1 MSAAI
6 LRFPAEPPV
15 DRQLEI
21 SAAQRAWLVVE
32 DALAGTWSDS
42 NLIAGLAYADRLERQ
57 RILAELEARAG
68 STRRC
73 PL

>member
-6 LRFPAEPPV
+6 LRFPGEPPV

-21 SAAQRAWLVVE
+21 SAAQRAWLAVE
-32 DALAGTWSDS
+32 DALAGAWSDS
-42 NLIAGLAYADRLERQ
+42 NLISGLAGADRLERQ
-57 RILAELEARAG
+57 RILAELEARANAH
-68 STRRC
+68 RRC